1 MRLILGAITFAWMS
15 LFGLG
20 VLLGDVRDSGW
31 LYLLVGA
38 LVGVVITA
46 MTRHVELPRRTA
58 GKAARLVFL
67 VALLVLV
74 WGLLG
79 LVMGRDP
86 VTGASYLG
94 VSGLKAESL
103 LLGSAAPAFLGFL
116 ILAMRRR

>member
-1 MRLILGAITFAWMS
+1 MS

-20 VLLGDVRDSGW
+20 FLLGEVRDRGW
-31 LYLLVGA
+31 LYLLGGA
-38 LVGVVITA
+38 LVGVLIA
-46 MTRHVELPRRTA
+46 GMTRKVELPRKAA

-86 VTGASYLG
+86 VTGATFMG

-103 LLGSAAPAFLGFL
+103 MLASAAPAFLGFL